1 MSLPVFLLI
10 MLIFLAFSAI
20 FSATE
25 IAFTSVNRLR
35 LEKRAERSRGAAL
48 AGRVAERFNVAIA
61 TLLIGNNLVNIFA
74 SSVATSFF
82 IILTGSESLG
92 STIATVGVTVVVLIF
107 GEIVPKIVGKRFALS
122 VCSKMALPLLIL
134 MVLLRPITFLVLGIV
149 ELALSFRK
157 REISPSVTEAEL
169 ATIIETAEEE
179 GTIDEDKSELVQ
191 SALSFSETTVED
203 ILMPRTKLD
212 MLDVGQDYETVL
224 RAVVGFNHTRIPVYE
239 GTVDHIIGILNVN
252 HFYRAVA
259 KCLEAG
265 EDPAQIS
272 LRDHLYEPCFVH
284 KTLKLPA
291 ALRELREKQL
301 HLLVVLDEYGG
312 TMGIVTME
320 DLLEQIVGDIWDES
334 DTILSEIREIG
345 ENSYDVDG
353 MTSTRDFFDAVD
365 LSDRDFESEYTTMGG
380 WAIEMLEAS
389 PHEGDSFTWRNLYV
403 IVTEMRENLVT
414 RLSVI
419 VRPEEEESEDGEA
432 PA

>member
-1 MSLPVFLLI
+1 MNLPLFIGI

-20 FSATE
+20 FSASE

-35 LEKRAERSRGAAL
+35 LEKRAEKSRGAAM
-48 AGRVAERFNVAIA
+48 AERVTEHFNVAIA

-74 SSVATSFF
+74 SSVATTFF

-107 GEIVPKIVGKRFALS
+107 GEIIPKMIGKRFALA

-134 MVLLRPITFLVLGIV
+134 MVIFRPVTFLVLGFV

-157 REISPSVTEAEL
+157 REAVPSVTEAEL

-179 GTIDEDKSELVQ
+179 GAIDEDKSELVQ
-191 SALSFSETTVED
+191 SALSFSDTTVED

-212 MLDVGQDYETVL
+212 MLDADEDYRTLL
-224 RAVVGFNHTRIPVYE
+224 RTLVSFNHTRIPVYE
-239 GTVDHIIGILNVN
+239 GTVDHIIGVLNAN
-252 HFYRAVA
+252 HFYRAIA
-259 KCLEAG
+259 KRMRAG
-265 EDPAQIS
+265 ENPEEIRV
-272 LRDHLYEPCFVH
+272 RDYLYEPCFVH

-301 HLLVVLDEYGG
+301 HMLVVLDEYGG

-320 DLLEQIVGDIWDES
+320 DILEQIVGDIWDES
-334 DTILSEIREIG
+334 DTILSEIRELG
-345 ENSYDVDG
+345 ENRYDVDG
-353 MTSTRDFFDAVD
+353 MTSTRDFFDAAD

-419 VRPEEEESEDGEA
+419 VRPEDEDGEDEEDL
-432 PA
+432 